1 MKQEYFLSKD
11 VVDCAKRSAPGDG
24 FSRRVM
30 NSLAQQ
36 ERTPLWHYLIY
47 LFAFVFACVL
57 CYIFGGKLS
66 FDIITDSIAGFFSFL
81 GFLLKDIRFYISLLV
96 LLFAVVINIIRNE
109 YYLTS
114 L

>member
-1 MKQEYFLSKD
+1 MKQEYFLAED
-11 VVDCAKRSAPGDG
+11 VVDRAKRSAPDDG
-24 FSRRVM
+24 FSHRVM
-30 NSLAQQ
+30 DSLTQL
-36 ERTPLWHYLIY
+36 ERTPLWHYMIY
-47 LFAFVFACVL
+47 LFAFVFACIL

-66 FDIITDSIAGFFSFL
+66 FDIITDSIARFFSFL

-96 LLFAVVINIIRNE
+96 LLFAVVFNIIRNE